1 LEIFFAMEYDSHMEW
16 GVLDGAARTLRSM
29 ADMESESMTL
39 HISEAEVR
47 AVLTMPLAVEAVEEI
62 SRKQA
67 TGEVVVHPRRRFE
80 LPNGGFFH
88 YMAAADFTLGFVAMK
103 QYTYVR
109 GKLRFLVPLYEMAT
123 GNLVA
128 MIEADY
134 MGQLRTGAA
143 SGVATKFLARKNSRV
158 AAIIGT
164 GGQARTQ
171 LEALAAVRKLES
183 ARVYGRDAAKREKF
197 CAEMS
202 ERLRIPVKPCASS
215 AEAVRG
221 ADIVSTATTSAQP
234 VVSGADLSPGVH
246 INAIGANHAHK
257 RELDDEAVASAD
269 IIVVDS
275 VEQSR
280 QEAGDLIIAFHGDE
294 ICWTGVKKLSEIV
307 AGKASGRTSD
317 TEVTLFKSNGIASWD
332 LAVAMKVYALAREK
346 KFGRELGLWGEST
359 RG

>member
-1 LEIFFAMEYDSHMEW
+1 
-16 GVLDGAARTLRSM
+16 
-29 ADMESESMTL
+29 MTL
-39 HISEAEVR
+39 HINEAEVR
-47 AVLTMPLAVEAVEEI
+47 AVLNMQQAIEAVEEI

-80 LPNGGFFH
+80 LPGGGFFH
-88 YMAAADFTLGFVAMK
+88 YMAAADFTAGYLAMK

-109 GKLRFLVPLYEMAT
+109 GKLKFLVPLYEMAT
-123 GNLVA
+123 GDLLA
-128 MIEADY
+128 LIEADY
-134 MGQLRTGAA
+134 MGQQRTGAA
-143 SGVATKFLARKNSRV
+143 SGVATKYLARRDSRV
-158 AAIIGT
+158 VAIIGT

-171 LEALAAVRKLES
+171 LEAVAAVRKLES
-183 ARVYGRDAAKREKF
+183 ARAFGRDAARREKF
-197 CAEMS
+197 CKEMS
-202 ERLRIPVKPCASS
+202 ERLGIPVASCVS
-215 AEAVRG
+215 AAEAVRG
-221 ADIVSTATTSAQP
+221 ADIVSTATTTSQP
-234 VVSGADLSPGVH
+234 VVSGADLSPGAH

-294 ICWTGVKKLSEIV
+294 ICWTGVKKLSEVV

-332 LAVAMKVYALAREK
+332 LAVAMRVYALAREK
-346 KFGRELGLWGEST
+346 KLGRELPLWSEDAKH
-359 RG
+359 

>member
-1 LEIFFAMEYDSHMEW
+1 
-16 GVLDGAARTLRSM
+16 
-29 ADMESESMTL
+29 MTL

-80 LPNGGFFH
+80 LPGGGFFH
-88 YMAAADFTLGFVAMK
+88 YMAAADFSAGFVAMK
-103 QYTYVR
+103 QYTFVR
-109 GKLRFLVPLYEMAT
+109 GKLRFLVPLYEMPT
-123 GNLVA
+123 GDLLA
-128 MIEADY
+128 LIEADY

-143 SGVATKFLARKNSRV
+143 SGVATKYLARKNARV
-158 AAIIGT
+158 AAVIGT
-164 GGQARTQ
+164 GGQAKTQ
-171 LEALAAVRKLES
+171 LEAVAAVRKLES
-183 ARVYGRDAAKREKF
+183 ARAYGRDAAKREKF
-197 CAEMS
+197 CKEMS
-202 ERLRIPVKPCASS
+202 ERVGIPVQACVSA

-221 ADIVSTATTSAQP
+221 ADIVCTATTAAQP
-234 VVSGADLSPGVH
+234 VVSGANLSPGAH

-317 TEVTLFKSNGIASWD
+317 TELTLFKSNGIASWD
-332 LAVAMKVYALAREK
+332 LAVAMKVYAIAREK
-346 KFGRELGLWGEST
+346 KLGRELPLWSDGAK
-359 RG
+359 G

>member
-1 LEIFFAMEYDSHMEW
+1 MGCGSTKISPAFWDHEPA
-16 GVLDGAARTLRSM
+16 
-29 ADMESESMTL
+29 ESETMTL

-80 LPNGGFFH
+80 LPGGGFFH
-88 YMAAADFTLGFVAMK
+88 YMAAADFSLGFVAMK

-109 GKLRFLVPLYEMAT
+109 GKLRFLVPLYEMAS
-123 GNLVA
+123 GDLLA
-128 MIEADY
+128 LIEADY
-134 MGQLRTGAA
+134 MGQQRTGAA
-143 SGVATKFLARKNSRV
+143 SGVATKYLARKDSRV
-158 AAIIGT
+158 VAIIGT

-171 LEALAAVRKLES
+171 LEAVAAVRKLQS
-183 ARVYGRDAAKREKF
+183 ARAYGRDSAKREKF

-202 ERLRIPVKPCASS
+202 ARLGIPVQPSASA

-221 ADIVSTATTSAQP
+221 ADIVSTATTTSQP
-234 VVSGADLSPGVH
+234 VVSGADLAPGAH

-332 LAVAMKVYALAREK
+332 LAVAMKVYAMAREK
-346 KFGRELGLWGEST
+346 GLGRELPLWALDAKS
-359 RG
+359 

>member
-1 LEIFFAMEYDSHMEW
+1 
-16 GVLDGAARTLRSM
+16 
-29 ADMESESMTL
+29 MTL

-47 AVLTMPLAVEAVEEI
+47 AVLTMPLAVGAVEEI

-80 LPNGGFFH
+80 LPGGGFFH
-88 YMAAADFTLGFVAMK
+88 YMAAVDFSAGFVAMK
-103 QYTYVR
+103 QYTFVR

-123 GNLVA
+123 GDLLA
-128 MIEADY
+128 LIEADY

-143 SGVATKFLARKNSRV
+143 SGVATKYLARKNARV

-164 GGQARTQ
+164 GGQAKTQ
-171 LEALAAVRKLES
+171 LEAIAAVRKLES
-183 ARVYGRDAAKREKF
+183 ARAYGRDAAKREKF
-197 CAEMS
+197 CKEMS
-202 ERLRIPVKPCASS
+202 ERLGIPVHPCASA
-215 AEAVRG
+215 AEAVRS
-221 ADIVSTATTSAQP
+221 ADIVCTATTAAQP
-234 VVSGADLSPGVH
+234 VVSGADLSPGAH

-307 AGKASGRTSD
+307 AGKTSGRTSD

-332 LAVAMKVYALAREK
+332 LAVAMKVYTMAREK
-346 KFGRELGLWGEST
+346 KLGRELPLWSDG
-359 RG
+359 GKG

>member
-1 LEIFFAMEYDSHMEW
+1 
-16 GVLDGAARTLRSM
+16 
-29 ADMESESMTL
+29 MTL
-39 HISEAEVR
+39 HINEAEVR
-47 AVLTMPLAVEAVEEI
+47 AVLNMQQAIEAVEEI

-80 LPNGGFFH
+80 LPGGGFFH
-88 YMAAADFTLGFVAMK
+88 YMAAADFTAGYLAMK

-109 GKLRFLVPLYEMAT
+109 GKLKFLVPLYEMAT
-123 GNLVA
+123 GDLLA
-128 MIEADY
+128 LIEADY
-134 MGQLRTGAA
+134 MGQQRTGAA
-143 SGVATKFLARKNSRV
+143 SGVATKYLARRDSRV
-158 AAIIGT
+158 VAIIGT

-171 LEALAAVRKLES
+171 LEAVAAVRKLES
-183 ARVYGRDAAKREKF
+183 ARAFGRDAARREKF
-197 CAEMS
+197 CKEMS
-202 ERLRIPVKPCASS
+202 ERLGMPVASCVS
-215 AEAVRG
+215 AAEAVRG
-221 ADIVSTATTSAQP
+221 ADIVSTATTTSQP
-234 VVSGADLSPGVH
+234 VVSGADLSPGAH

-294 ICWTGVKKLSEIV
+294 ICWTGVKKLSEVV

-332 LAVAMKVYALAREK
+332 LAVAMRVYALAREK
-346 KFGRELGLWGEST
+346 KLGRELPLWSEDAKT
-359 RG
+359 

>member
-1 LEIFFAMEYDSHMEW
+1 
-16 GVLDGAARTLRSM
+16 
-29 ADMESESMTL
+29 MTL

-47 AVLTMPLAVEAVEEI
+47 SVLTMPQALEAVEEI

-80 LPNGGFFH
+80 LPNGFFH
-88 YMAAADFTLGFVAMK
+88 YMAAADFSLRFVAMK

-123 GNLVA
+123 GDLVA
-128 MIEADY
+128 QIEADY

-143 SGVATKFLARKNSRV
+143 SGVATKYLARKDSRV

-164 GGQARTQ
+164 GGQAKTQ
-171 LEALAAVRKLES
+171 LEAIALVRKLES
-183 ARVYGRDAAKREKF
+183 ARVYGRDSAKREKF

-202 ERLRIPVKPCASS
+202 TRLGIPVLPCISA

-221 ADIVSTATTSAQP
+221 ADIISTATTASQP
-234 VVSGADLSPGVH
+234 VLNGSDLSPGVH

-269 IIVVDS
+269 VIVVDS

-307 AGKASGRTSD
+307 AGKATGRTSD
-317 TEVTLFKSNGIASWD
+317 SEVTLFKSNGIASWD
-332 LAVAMKVYALAREK
+332 LAAAMKVYAAARK
-346 KFGRELGLWGEST
+346 KKLGTELPFWSEGAKF
-359 RG
+359 

>member
-1 LEIFFAMEYDSHMEW
+1 
-16 GVLDGAARTLRSM
+16 
-29 ADMESESMTL
+29 
-39 HISEAEVR
+39 
-47 AVLTMPLAVEAVEEI
+47 VLTMPLAVEAVEEI

-80 LPNGGFFH
+80 LPGGGFFH
-88 YMAAADFTLGFVAMK
+88 YMAAADFSAGFVAMK
-103 QYTYVR
+103 QYTFVR

-123 GNLVA
+123 GDLLA
-128 MIEADY
+128 LIEADY

-143 SGVATKFLARKNSRV
+143 SGVATKYLARKNARV

-171 LEALAAVRKLES
+171 LEAVAAVRKLES
-183 ARVYGRDAAKREKF
+183 TRAYGRDAAKREKF
-197 CAEMS
+197 CKEMS
-202 ERLRIPVKPCASS
+202 ERLGIPVQPCASA

-221 ADIVSTATTSAQP
+221 ADIVSTATTTSQP
-234 VVSGADLSPGVH
+234 VVSGADLAPGAH

-257 RELDDEAVASAD
+257 RELDDEAIASAD

-307 AGKASGRTSD
+307 TGKASGRTRD

-332 LAVAMKVYALAREK
+332 LAVAMKVYTMAREK
-346 KFGRELGLWGEST
+346 KLGRELPLWSDGAKS
-359 RG
+359 